1 MDEGQKRAQ
10 EMTEA
15 FVELSRQ
22 ELIRDWKLLFWTFLD
37 RISPR
42 VR

>member
-15 FVELSRQ
+15 FAELSRQ

-37 RISPR
+37 RISRR